1 MTAKD
6 ISEILS
12 LSNSPIIL
20 AVMTTNRCEIHRRF
34 LSTFRDFT
42 CCLMSVLNKQV
53 RSLQNVKKTLITCE
67 KTFKNVIN
75 A

>member
-12 LSNSPIIL
+12 PSNSPIIL

-53 RSLQNVKKTLITCE
+53 RCLQKFEVTLLTML
-67 KTFKNVIN
+67 
-75 A
+75 